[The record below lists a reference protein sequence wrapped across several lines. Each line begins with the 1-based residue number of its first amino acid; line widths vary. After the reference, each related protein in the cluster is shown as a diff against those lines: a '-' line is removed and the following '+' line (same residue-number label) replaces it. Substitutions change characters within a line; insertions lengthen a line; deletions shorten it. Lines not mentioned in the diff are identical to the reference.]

1 MKGTEKIIAH
11 IQADAE
17 AQADAILAQ
26 AEQNCAS
33 IRAAWDQ
40 KAKDA
45 YAEKIRVGVKAN
57 QDRLDSMERLA
68 KMEGRKAIL
77 GVKQDLVAESF
88 DRAAEQLV
96 NLPEEQY
103 VALLAKLAAEA
114 SVTGEE
120 EIVLN
125 ARDRAAVGQKVVD
138 AANAKLSGGKLTLS
152 ADTGDFKGGL
162 ILRRGAGQGSLRLSR
177 SHQGRE
183 NIVKQE
189 RSVSVRFGHAPRP
202 GAPAPE
208 PGEGRPHAGCRL
220 G

>member
-17 AQADAILAQ
+17 AQAAAILAQ
-26 AEQNCAS
+26 AEQSCAE
-33 IRAAWDQ
+33 IRETWEQ

-57 QDRLDSMERLA
+57 QDRLESMERLA
-68 KMEGRKAIL
+68 KMEGRKAL
-77 GVKQDLVAESF
+77 LAVKQDLVSASF

-114 SVTGEE
+114 SVTGDE

-125 ARDRAAVGQKVVD
+125 ARDRAAVGEKVVA
-138 AANAKLSGGKLTLS
+138 AANAKLSGGKLRLS
-152 ADTGDFKGGL
+152 DETGDFKGGL
-162 ILRRGAGQGSLRLSR
+162 ILRRGSIEANCTAELLVDLR
-177 SHQGRE
+177 RE
-183 NIVKQE
+183 DMASELAKVL
-189 RSVSVRFGHAPRP
+189 FG
-202 GAPAPE
+202 
-208 PGEGRPHAGCRL
+208 
-220 G
+220 

>member
-33 IRAAWDQ
+33 IRAAWEQ

-77 GVKQDLVAESF
+77 AVKQDLVAESF

-96 NLPEEQY
+96 NLTVKEVNE
-103 VALLAKLAAEA
+103 LAKLAAEA

-162 ILRRGAGQGSLRLSR
+162 ILRRGSIEANCTAELLVELR
-177 SHQGRE
+177 RE
-183 NIVKQE
+183 DMAAELAKVL
-189 RSVSVRFGHAPRP
+189 FG
-202 GAPAPE
+202 
-208 PGEGRPHAGCRL
+208 
-220 G
+220 